1 MRTLS
6 GMNQGQVNAVNTNII
21 PGNQLVPGLANNNN
35 NLWNSFATQGFNRN
49 IPSLTNGVNQG
60 FVTPGQNPQG
70 FVTPGQFQQNLNV
83 NNQFQ
88 NQGFPNTFPLQ
99 NRAFI

>member
-6 GMNQGQVNAVNTNII
+6 GMNQGQVNTVNTNTA
-21 PGNQLVPGLANNNN
+21 PGKQLVPGLANSN

-49 IPSLTNGVNQG
+49 IPSVTNGVNQG
-60 FVTPGQNPQG
+60 FVTSGQL
-70 FVTPGQFQQNLNV
+70 QQNLNGNLV
-83 NNQFQ
+83 TNQFQ
-88 NQGFPNTFPLQ
+88 NQGFPNTFPLP